1 MCLNIVKEINEY
13 VHVSTNVAIS
23 IYLYSII
30 QSRLLIKVIIL
41 LKLPIET
48 FVSLSILILKIAL
61 KI

>member
-1 MCLNIVKEINEY
+1 MKEINEY
-13 VHVSTNVAIS
+13 VHVSKNVAIS

-48 FVSLSILILKIAL
+48 FVSLSNLILKIAL

>member
-1 MCLNIVKEINEY
+1 MKEINEY
-13 VHVSTNVAIS
+13 VHVSKNVAIS

-48 FVSLSILILKIAL
+48 FVSLSNLILEIAL